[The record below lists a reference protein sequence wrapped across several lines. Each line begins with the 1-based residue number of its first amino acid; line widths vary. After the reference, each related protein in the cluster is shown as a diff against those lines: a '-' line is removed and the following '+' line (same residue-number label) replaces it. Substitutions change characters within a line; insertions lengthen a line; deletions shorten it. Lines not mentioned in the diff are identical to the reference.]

1 MSKFKFFDNYERK
14 KQKIARK
21 EKKRRRKQIKQSSDK
36 GWQRRDSGG
45 KTFVM

>member
-1 MSKFKFFDNYERK
+1 MTKERNV
-14 KQKIARK
+14 ARK
-21 EKKRRRKQIKQSSDK
+21 RKKRRGRGQERNQAVGKQIKQSSDK